1 FKELYRALHQID
13 ERRIIE
19 NYGMNPKLGKYY
31 TTVCQN
37 CMTSLT
43 YGSNVCSNCRSKKIV
58 NGVFD
63 RIQSLADNQNNTYQK
78 RPDYIYQ
85 VPLEYLPGLGPKTFE
100 KLLDH
105 FGTEMHVIHHCTLE
119 ELETVVYENLAK
131 LIIKMSEG
139 NEIVYCDGSGKYG
152 RVHILCEVLVIT
164 LDMFS
169 YLLDKWHLIDGGHT
183 SCTEIKF
190 Y

>member
-1 FKELYRALHQID
+1 MLIPFQKPSFKELSQSLQQI
-13 ERRIIE
+13 EGRRIVE

-43 YGSNVCSNCRSKKIV
+43 YGSKICSNCQSNKVI

-63 RIQSLADNQNNTYQK
+63 RIQSLADNQDNNYQK

-100 KLLDH
+100 KLLDR

-119 ELETVVYENLAK
+119 ELETVVTGKIAK
-131 LIIKMSEG
+131 LIISMREG
-139 NEIVYCDGSGKYG
+139 KQTVNAGGGGKYG
-152 RVHILCEVLVIT
+152 RVHI
-164 LDMFS
+164 
-169 YLLDKWHLIDGGHT
+169 
-183 SCTEIKF
+183 
-190 Y
+190 